1 MALTPDQVK
10 SIAHL
15 ARLGVD
21 KDKLGEYA
29 DEMTKMLG
37 LVEQMNAVDTSGVEP
52 MAHPGNAS
60 NRLREDRVTESNQRE
75 VLQKPAPAVKNGLF
89 LVVNGYREQRRSE
102 ICRGRSSRAS
112 QTSFHHRAYLGGSTW
127 AARSPS
133 RSGVLL
139 SWSAALVARS

>member
-52 MAHPGNAS
+52 MAHPGNAT
-60 NRLREDRVTESNQRE
+60 NRLREDTVTEPNQRE
-75 VLQKPAPAVKNGLF
+75 VLQKPAPAVKDGLF
-89 LVVNGYREQRRSE
+89 LVPKVIE
-102 ICRGRSSRAS
+102 
-112 QTSFHHRAYLGGSTW
+112 
-127 AARSPS
+127 
-133 RSGVLL
+133 
-139 SWSAALVARS
+139 